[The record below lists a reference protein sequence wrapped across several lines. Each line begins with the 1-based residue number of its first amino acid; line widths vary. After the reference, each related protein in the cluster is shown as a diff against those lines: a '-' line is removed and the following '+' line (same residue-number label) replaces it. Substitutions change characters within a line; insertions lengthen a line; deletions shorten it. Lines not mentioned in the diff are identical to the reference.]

1 MLRTTNAT
9 REDFNIED
17 LHCQVV
23 LKMQRQRKVLRD
35 IEQLPGEREN
45 EEYFF
50 MDDPAEFGS
59 GRVAPNK
66 YIGSSKKSGD
76 GPK

>member
-1 MLRTTNAT
+1 
-9 REDFNIED
+9 
-17 LHCQVV
+17 
-23 LKMQRQRKVLRD
+23 MQRQRKVLRD

-66 YIGSSKKSGD
+66 YTGSSKKSGD